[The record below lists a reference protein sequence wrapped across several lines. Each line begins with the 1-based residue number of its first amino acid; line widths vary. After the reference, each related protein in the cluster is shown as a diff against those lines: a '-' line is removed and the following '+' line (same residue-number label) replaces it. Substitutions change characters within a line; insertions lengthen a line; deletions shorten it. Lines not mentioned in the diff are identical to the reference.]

1 MYLFVIGRPIHQEV
15 RDVVGVRVFFCHI
28 VNICFT
34 PRNLV
39 KFSARIILVMEKEL
53 SVEETRVLYYSS
65 STKDPEDQEVCF
77 IVLLDYILKVI
88 VRILPLLFSRVDQF
102 IHVIG
107 TTVCGVVVLGQHLTH
122 LLHVFQSVGKVIIEL
137 ELWVMLDTLG
147 WLHRF

>member
-1 MYLFVIGRPIHQEV
+1 
-15 RDVVGVRVFFCHI
+15 
-28 VNICFT
+28 
-34 PRNLV
+34 
-39 KFSARIILVMEKEL
+39 MEKVL
-53 SVEETRVLYYSS
+53 SVEETCVLYYSF

-88 VRILPLLFSRVDQF
+88 VRLCPLLFSRVDQF

-137 ELWVMLDTLG
+137 KLVLDTLG
-147 WLHRF
+147 WLHRFKGLHLGGGFV